1 MFQSEE
7 LKNHLETSSTVKSQT
22 AVIAEWNM
30 NFFENIA
37 DIGNYRHRPLLGIT
51 QKYGSLPSSYDPRD
65 IGKFYTGATQADIT
79 IDGGL
84 ENDGITPAIFIE
96 PKEKER
102 ILFSLEECFGKF
114 RPRSGINKLRYG
126 INGKYL
132 HNSNTDMFN
141 RPRYYMPDKRDKFKY
156 WTSYRTEGGKEY
168 GIANNNLNGQ
178 FHIEDVAPY
187 VVYKEEIPVNRI
199 VIKTQ
204 TNIGKINLGPFSGPS
219 GIFADPFFGEQNKT
233 TPVKWKVQYLKN
245 NTWVDAISFNESSVR
260 SNGLPIF
267 SSDGYVEIGYGLIVP
282 EIFRS
287 NFLNNGVITS
297 TNVLP
302 LKNDEGQA
310 YLVRPNENESGEYY
324 IWFNGEYR
332 NFVPQYG
339 WYLAD
344 ENVDQ
349 LTNFVTNTTDP
360 RRYESGQSG
369 VLEYEEFTFISGIRV
384 VVDTMNKSGSTFD
397 LIELSPRLTV
407 DLTDKT
413 IQYSLEKSASDLG
426 VSGLPV
432 GQLLASSGQLS
443 LFDYDQAFNANNVW
457 DPTTGLGSIVSKYIN
472 KNIQI
477 KFYEIISEVDVPG
490 ENNSIIKKSFY
501 VPIKTLYSESFPQS
515 NIKTRQLQI
524 SLRDLFFYF
533 ESQIAPE
540 LLIPNVSLSYALATL
555 FDSIGFSNY
564 SFKRINGESD
574 PIIPYF
580 FVPPDASIAEVL
592 EDLARATQT
601 AMFFDEYNN
610 FIMMSRNYILPSND
624 EREIDL
630 VLVGSRDESVSEVLD
645 ENQVQENRP
654 LENIIDLTS
663 VDNDVYND
671 GKISYVA
678 RYIQKSMGSLRQA
691 YVADKNISWIYK
703 PALLWEVSGTEN
715 IKPNN
720 GQTSTGSKY
729 ALAAI
734 PLNSDL
740 NSLLP
745 TVVNHELVNNIIDFG
760 DGILYI
766 GRYDG
771 YFYSG
776 GEIIRYDAVEFNVSV
791 LPSSVIGSGFT
802 GGNVWISSPKEY
814 EDYFS
819 KLSFN
824 GKIYPTGRVRIY
836 AEPNYE
842 TSNGV
847 TRMSNGPVAKH
858 GREQFGTKIAEHKAG
873 LDTHW
878 TNNDNVFGCS
888 MKSQFLFGDT
898 SFGGLVAEGQAGVNK
913 SLATKSSRSGLIK
926 NFLSFSHNEENS
938 RKSQLSSMSET
949 IQASALSFSGPS
961 FSAQEDP
968 INFISYVNKP
978 LNGSFKHFGTRM
990 RIVGKV
996 ENNDKSIQTAAGAT
1010 TYYNVSTKSADQNPA
1025 ISGGGGGVAALLN
1038 PETNSGYYFEIAAL
1052 SEKNIDFYKRNSS
1065 SVKKNITR
1073 FNATSSTSAV
1083 VHVSSANTSYRV
1095 GSRVTI
1101 SSGRTSALT
1110 LEPVIL
1116 PAYALGTW
1124 IVTEVTP
1131 STITIAGSGFTI
1143 ADTTGINQV
1152 ETILSAPTFTDDGIS
1167 NVFFYKIMKNESFD
1181 HNVTA
1186 NLAGAYTSTQ
1196 LSSQVNAFLGDLI
1209 DEVVVGQRVLL
1220 SNQSQQEE
1228 NGYYQVTSVGSE
1240 DISEAG
1246 GPGSEGSKWILTRDE
1261 DAIPFKLW
1269 SGLSTI
1275 VVDNGNF
1282 AGQSRVVA
1290 EELTTVYDLA
1300 VEYEDFESGIRRFY
1314 LYLNDSQIATIDDP
1328 NPLPIYN
1335 NMALFVR
1342 GGSSCMFENIYAL
1355 ANNYTKNSSYAL
1367 EPVANSVFANKSNI
1381 SANESFRKYSISGIV
1396 QPTYLSGIS
1405 ASESPQYRIYY
1416 EEFGAIM
1423 REAAYFDIKY
1433 DKAYPALYAMISP
1446 TFNKIRGYT
1455 VSGFFAGAYGAEF
1468 LIFNATDTSLFL
1480 DETVG
1485 NYLRIQG
1492 ITFTQDSRHE
1502 LTVDEY
1508 FNKRSDFSDP
1518 IIREDNTVLSPVKQK
1533 ELFNDIKNSRITY
1546 GRNEFSIDSS
1556 YIQSNDEATSLMDWL
1571 ISKVMKPRKS
1581 IGVAIFANPM
1591 IQLGDIVSIDYSEN
1605 PNEPT
1610 VDPNKKFIVY
1620 SIDYKKDG
1628 SGPSMVLFLSEV

>member
-51 QKYGSLPSSYDPRD
+51 QKYGSLPNSYDPRD
-65 IGKFYTGATQADIT
+65 IGNFYKGATQADIT

-84 ENDGITPAIFIE
+84 KNDGVTPAIFTQ
-96 PKEKER
+96 PKDKENM
-102 ILFSLEECFGKF
+102 LFSLEECFGKF

-141 RPRYYMPDKRDKFKY
+141 RPRYYMPDKKDSFKY

-168 GIANNNLNGQ
+168 GIANNNLNGE
-178 FHIEDVAPY
+178 FHIEDAAPY
-187 VVYKEEIPVNRI
+187 VVYKEEIPINRI
-199 VIKTQ
+199 VVKTQ

-245 NTWVDAISFNESSVR
+245 NTWVDAISFNGASVR
-260 SNGLPIF
+260 SNGDPIF
-267 SSDGYVEIGYGLIVP
+267 SSDGYVEIGYGLIIP
-282 EIFRS
+282 EVYRS
-287 NFLNNGVITS
+287 NFLNNGTVSS

-302 LKNDEGQA
+302 LKNDDGQA
-310 YLVRPNENESGEYY
+310 YLVRPTENETGKYY

-332 NFVPQYG
+332 TFVPQYG

-349 LTNFVTNTTDP
+349 LTNFVTKTTDP
-360 RRYESGQSG
+360 QRYSFGQSAAS
-369 VLEYEEFTFISGIRV
+369 EYEEFIFISGIRV
-384 VVDTMNKSGSTFD
+384 VVDTMNKSGATFD

-413 IQYSLEKSASDLG
+413 LDYSLQKSASDLG

-432 GQLLASSGQLS
+432 GQLLASSGQIK
-443 LFDYDQAFNANNVW
+443 LFDYDQSFNSNNTW

-477 KFYEIISEVDVPG
+477 KFYEIISGVEVAG
-490 ENNSIIKKSFY
+490 EENRVTKKNFY

-515 NIKTRQLQI
+515 NIRTRELQI

-533 ESQIAPE
+533 ESQLAPE

-580 FVPPDASIAEVL
+580 FVPPGASIAEVL
-592 EDLARATQT
+592 QDLARATQT

-610 FIMMSRNYILPSND
+610 FIMMSRNYTLPSNN
-624 EREIDL
+624 ERELDL
-630 VLVGSRDESVSEVLD
+630 VLIGSSNELSSEILN
-645 ENQVQENRP
+645 ENQVQGQRP
-654 LENIIDLTS
+654 LENIIDITS

-678 RYIQKSMGSLRQA
+678 RYIKRELGSLRQA
-691 YVADKNISWIYK
+691 YVADKNISWIYS
-703 PALLWEVSGTEN
+703 PALLWEVSGTES
-715 IKPNN
+715 IKPRN
-720 GQTSTGSKY
+720 GQTATGNRY
-729 ALAAI
+729 AMAAI

-740 NSLLP
+740 SSLLP
-745 TVVNHELVNNIIDFG
+745 QVVNHELINNIIDFG
-760 DGILYI
+760 DGILFI
-766 GRYDG
+766 GRYEG
-771 YFYSG
+771 YFYSS
-776 GEIIRYDAVEFNVSV
+776 GEIIKYDAVEFNVSV
-791 LPSSVIGSGFT
+791 LPSSVTNSGFT

-873 LDTHW
+873 LDPHW
-878 TNNDNVFGCS
+878 ANNDNVFGCS
-888 MKSQFLFGDT
+888 MKSQFLFGKT
-898 SFGGLVAEGQAGVNK
+898 SFGGQAAAGKAGVNK
-913 SLATKSSRSGLIK
+913 ALATKSSRSSLIK

-938 RKSQLSSMSET
+938 RKNQLSSMSET
-949 IQASALSFSGPS
+949 VQASALSFNGPS
-961 FSAQEDP
+961 FSAQESP
-968 INFISYVNKP
+968 IDFISYVNKP
-978 LNGSFKHFGTRM
+978 LSESFKHFGTRM
-990 RIVGKV
+990 RVIGKI
-996 ENNDKSIQTAAGAT
+996 ENNINSIQTAAGAS
-1010 TYYNVSTKSADQNPA
+1010 TYYNITPKTSEINPA
-1025 ISGGGGGVAALLN
+1025 VSGGGGGIATLLN
-1038 PETNSGYYFEIAAL
+1038 PETNNGYYFEIAAL
-1052 SEKNIDFYKRNSS
+1052 SESNVDQY
-1065 SVKKNITR
+1065 T
-1073 FNATSSTSAV
+1073 
-1083 VHVSSANTSYRV
+1083 
-1095 GSRVTI
+1095 
-1101 SSGRTSALT
+1101 
-1110 LEPVIL
+1110 
-1116 PAYALGTW
+1116 
-1124 IVTEVTP
+1124 TE
-1131 STITIAGSGFTI
+1131 
-1143 ADTTGINQV
+1143 
-1152 ETILSAPTFTDDGIS
+1152 DGVS

-1181 HNVTA
+1181 HNVTV
-1186 NLAGAYTSTQ
+1186 NLPGAYSSTQ
-1196 LSSQVNAFLGDLI
+1196 LSSQSNASLAELI
-1209 DEVVVGQRVLL
+1209 DGVTVGQRVFL
-1220 SNQSQQEE
+1220 SSQSQEDE
-1228 NGYYQVTSVGSE
+1228 TGYYEVTSIGSE
-1240 DISEAG
+1240 S
-1246 GPGSEGSKWILTRDE
+1246 SKWVLTRDE
-1261 DAIPFKLW
+1261 AGIPFKLW

-1275 VVDNGNF
+1275 IVDNGNF
-1282 AGQSRVVA
+1282 AGQSRVTA
-1290 EELTTVYDLA
+1290 EDFTTVYDLA
-1300 VEYEDFESGIRRFY
+1300 VEYEDFSSGVRRFY

-1328 NPLPIYN
+1328 NPLPVYN

-1342 GGSSCMFENIYAL
+1342 GGSSCMFENVYAL
-1355 ANNYTKNSSYAL
+1355 ANNYTRNSSYAL
-1367 EPVANSVFANKSNI
+1367 EPIANSVFTNKSTI
-1381 SANESFRKYSISGIV
+1381 SANESFRKYAINGIV

-1405 ASESPQYRIYY
+1405 SSESPQYRIYY

-1468 LIFNATDTSLFL
+1468 LIFNATDTFLFL

-1508 FNKRSDFSDP
+1508 FNKRSDLSDP
-1518 IIREDNTVLSPVKQK
+1518 IIREDMTVLSPVKQK

-1556 YIQSNDEATSLMDWL
+1556 YIQSNDEATSLMEWL

-1581 IGVAIFANPM
+1581 IGVRIFANPM

-1605 PNEPT
+1605 VNEPT
-1610 VDPNKKFIVY
+1610 VDPSKKFIVY